1 MKNFLR
7 IAITKWLVNVY
18 RPRKLNVLF
27 FVKVRMRKEEK
38 KRSIRF
44 AIELNCPENNET
56 LKTFRN
62 PLYFTTILN
71 KKLLHKNH
79 T

>member
-1 MKNFLR
+1 
-7 IAITKWLVNVY
+7 
-18 RPRKLNVLF
+18 
-27 FVKVRMRKEEK
+27 MRKEEK

-56 LKTFRN
+56 PKTFKN
-62 PLYFTTILN
+62 PLHFTTILN

>member
-38 KRSIRF
+38 KRSIDQDK
-44 AIELNCPENNET
+44 ICDLIENNET
-56 LKTFRN
+56 PKTFRN

>member
-1 MKNFLR
+1 
-7 IAITKWLVNVY
+7 
-18 RPRKLNVLF
+18 
-27 FVKVRMRKEEK
+27 MRKEEK
-38 KRSIRF
+38 KRSIDQDK
-44 AIELNCPENNET
+44 ICDLIENNET
-56 LKTFRN
+56 PKTFRN